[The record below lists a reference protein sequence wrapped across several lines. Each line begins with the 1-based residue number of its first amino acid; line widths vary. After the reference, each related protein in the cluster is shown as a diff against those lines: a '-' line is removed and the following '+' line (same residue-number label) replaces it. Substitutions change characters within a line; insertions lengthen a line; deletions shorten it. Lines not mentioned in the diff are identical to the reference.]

1 MKNHLFYLIPK
12 SDVVYLYNHQSF
24 KEAYSLFRKHSYTAM
39 PVINKRGQYVG
50 TISEGDLL
58 RTLALSLEHPEIDL
72 DQFTV
77 RDIDFKTKAEACRV
91 DESFETVLELATH
104 QNFVPLVDDQNVF
117 IGILRRQE
125 LIKEL
130 LNYLKEIDASEEIM

>member
-12 SDVVYLYNHQSF
+12 SDVIFLYNHQSF
-24 KEAYSLFRKHSYTAM
+24 EEAYDLFLKSGYTAM

-58 RTLALSLEHPEIDL
+58 RTLALSMEHPEIALKD
-72 DQFTV
+72 FAV
-77 RDIDFKTKAEACRV
+77 KDIDFKTKAEAGRV
-91 DESFETVLELATH
+91 DDSFETILEMATH

-130 LNYLKEIDASEEIM
+130 LNYLKEIDAPIEG

>member
-1 MKNHLFYLIPK
+1 
-12 SDVVYLYNHQSF
+12 
-24 KEAYSLFRKHSYTAM
+24 M

-77 RDIDFKTKAEACRV
+77 RDIDFKTKAEPAGSTNPSRPYWNWLPTRTLC
-91 DESFETVLELATH
+91 
-104 QNFVPLVDDQNVF
+104 PW
-117 IGILRRQE
+117 
-125 LIKEL
+125 
-130 LNYLKEIDASEEIM
+130 